1 MGLNEDLVN
10 QIQSGNA
17 ALMEKLWE
25 NNQGLIAYI
34 AGRYQDGCGQLYD
47 TEDLKQAGYLGL
59 YSAAMLYS
67 PERGAAFSS
76 YAVYHLCNAMREVAG
91 LRGKHDPILDAV
103 SLDSPLGDG
112 GDDTLYRLIPGCCD
126 EHLAEREDLGTIVRA
141 AVARMENCEAQE
153 AICTIYF
160 SGMTVVGYA
169 SSAGISKQTAHARL
183 QKGYDILRKDRKIID
198 LAVAE
203 GYAICRHRSNDYF
216 TFRGKAESPVEAAVI
231 HKDDMERQQKA
242 LHKHLGTL
250 ADIQFPGVMVT
261 AD

>member
-17 ALMEKLWE
+17 TLMGKLWE

-34 AGRYQDGCGQLYD
+34 AGRYQYGCGQLYD
-47 TEDLKQAGYLGL
+47 AEDLKQAGYLGL

-67 PERGAAFSS
+67 PEHGVAFST

-103 SLDSPLGDG
+103 SLDSPLGDD

-126 EHLAEREDLGTIVRA
+126 ENIVEREDLCTIVRE
-141 AVARMENCEAQE
+141 AVTRMENCEARE
-153 AICTIYF
+153 AINAVYF
-160 SGMTVVGYA
+160 NGMTSVDYA
-169 SSAGISKQTAHARL
+169 SSAGISKQAAHARL
-183 QKGYDILRKDRKIID
+183 QKGYDILRKDKKIIN

-203 GYAICRHRSNDYF
+203 GYAICRHRSNDHI

-242 LHKHLGTL
+242 LYKYLGTL
-250 ADIQFPGVMVT
+250 ADI
-261 AD
+261 